1 MLPDRS
7 SNISNAEIKGDIF
20 RILFTGS
27 NITTLSIL
35 LLSLYKPASDPMTA
49 VGGIWQPEH
58 KKKQRQ
64 VSDLPLPQSLGDRVI
79 RYYSMG
85 GITST

>member
-1 MLPDRS
+1 
-7 SNISNAEIKGDIF
+7 
-20 RILFTGS
+20 
-27 NITTLSIL
+27 